1 MVEGEVL
8 LVENTADVEK
18 MDPSEYPKLA
28 YVTQTTLS
36 VDDTKE
42 IALALNKKFPS
53 IEKHPRKSR
62 KNRI

>member
-1 MVEGEVL
+1 
-8 LVENTADVEK
+8 

-53 IEKHPRKSR
+53 IENPKKKISAMPLLIDKRKSSDL
-62 KNRI
+62 